1 MPHYSYTACTFS
13 FVVVLYFCTQVP
25 GIGFLAL
32 GEHRPRLLKVNR
44 TSDIL
49 IENLIFQ
56 DSPYHTIYLEAAENA
71 TIRHVSIVARRTHA
85 DGHNLIDLSAFNTDG
100 IDVSGRN
107 VHVHD
112 VDIWVQDDC
121 IAVKDNYYPP
131 FTSTDMV
138 FERVNCSGM
147 GLVIG
152 SIAGTHVSNIT
163 FRDAYLHKSVKGI
176 YTKFREP
183 GRQWE
188 IIDRHAKGSISNV
201 RYENIIME
209 EPSQWAIWIGPAQQ
223 SDKQDPCFAN
233 PCSLCW
239 PQSPFAEC
247 NVVPTSRYRNITLS
261 NIQINRPHLS
271 PGVIMG
277 ESSIRPTIDTITFH
291 NVQVT
296 FQAPGAAAS
305 QSRIVS
311 FPGLSRPI
319 RDKFVPQDQVQQVSA
334 VIGLQGETEA
344 LYMAQASVEVIP
356 YQIFVFAIAS
366 FLVARAVYWVWKRLN
381 RLAASMLGVTSRSKR
396 RSIAFAGL
404 VVFLVQSMILLSVVG
419 LGWITPKWKQKSR
432 YFRCDG
438 VVNGV
443 ASGGTNPVPYCFHE
457 EE

>member
-1 MPHYSYTACTFS
+1 
-13 FVVVLYFCTQVP
+13 LE
-25 GIGFLAL
+25 L
-32 GEHRPRLLKVNR
+32 GENRPRLFKVDR
-44 TSDIL
+44 TFDIL
-49 IENLIFQ
+49 IENIIFQ
-56 DSPYHTIYLEAAENA
+56 DSPYHTVYLEGVENV

-85 DGHNLIDLSAFNTDG
+85 DGHNLIDMSAFNTDG

-121 IAVKDNYYPP
+121 IAVKDNNYPP
-131 FTSTDMV
+131 YISSDMV

-183 GRQWE
+183 GDQWE
-188 IIDRHAKGSISNV
+188 GMIHHAQGSISNV
-201 RYENIIME
+201 VYENIVME
-209 EPSQWAIWIGPAQQ
+209 APSQWAIWIGPAQQ
-223 SDKQDPCFAN
+223 SDRQDPCFAN

-261 NIQINRPHLS
+261 NIQINHPGLS

-277 ESSIRPTIDTITFH
+277 GTTDDASNSRATIDTIVFH

-296 FQAPGAAAS
+296 FKAPVPAAMR
-305 QSRIVS
+305 SRTES
-311 FPGLSRPI
+311 FPGLNQPI
-319 RDKFVPQDQVQQVSA
+319 RDKYVPIDQEQQIVD
-334 VIGLQGETEA
+334 VVGLHGETEA
-344 LYMAQASVEVIP
+344 LYMGQVSTEQIP
-356 YQIFVFAIAS
+356 YPM
-366 FLVARAVYWVWKRLN
+366 FLVLIALSMCAGGVFWIWKNLN
-381 RLAASMLGVTSRSKR
+381 RFAASILGVSSKSKR
-396 RSIAFAGL
+396 RSIAFVGL
-404 VVFLVQSMILLSVVG
+404 VLFLVQLMIVLSVVG
-419 LGWITPKWKQKSR
+419 LGWITPTWKQKSR
-432 YFRCDG
+432 YFRCVG